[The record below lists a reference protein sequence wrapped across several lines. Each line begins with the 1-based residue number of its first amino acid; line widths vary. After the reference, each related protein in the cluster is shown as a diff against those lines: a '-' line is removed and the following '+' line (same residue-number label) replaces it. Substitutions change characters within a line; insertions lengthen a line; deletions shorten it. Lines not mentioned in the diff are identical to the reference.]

1 MLTFETAQRV
11 AAVVLEEGAR
21 RRASAL
27 TVAVLDPGGHLIVL
41 YRQDGAGYIRPDIA
55 IGKAWG
61 ALSLGVSSRGIAGIA
76 ARVPAFFE
84 ALTVVARG
92 RVFPA
97 PGGVLLRDQA
107 GEIIGAVG
115 VSGDSSD
122 VDEALAIAAARAAG
136 LEPEP
141 PAPVA

>member
-11 AAVVLEEGAR
+11 AAAVLDEGAR

-27 TVAVLDPGGHLIVL
+27 TVAVLDAGGHLVVL
-41 YRQDGAGYIRPDIA
+41 YRQDRAGYIRPEIA

-61 ALSLGVSSRGIAGIA
+61 ALSLGVSSRGVAGIA
-76 ARVPAFFE
+76 AQFPAFFQ
-84 ALTVVARG
+84 ALTVAAGG

-97 PGGVLLRDQA
+97 PGGVLLRDPA
-107 GEIIGAVG
+107 GEVIGAVG

-122 VDEALAIAAARAAG
+122 VDEALAIAAASAAG
-136 LEPEP
+136 LASEP
-141 PAPVA
+141 ARASA